1 MQTRRFLRAAC
12 ALAFATALLAQAP
25 VAPRSVATKPE
36 VHGRLEEH
44 QGLRVLHVWGTAKE
58 RGFAHGYLLG
68 QDIAAIVRA
77 EFVARFARKPQFLVL
92 ARNSLAR
99 LIAFPDDVREELDA
113 LWDGVVQ
120 SGADR
125 RLGDLERE
133 FDRDDLRVANALDVF
148 GLMGCSGFTLCG
160 AQVEGGGVLSGRN
173 FDWPF
178 TGPHLLDGTL
188 LLVEHRG
195 DGPAV
200 ASVTWPGYLGVV
212 TGVNEDG
219 LCAFLHVGTGNIT
232 WTPEPGSVPS
242 AIALGAILAQCRAR
256 DGARCYARALELLGD
271 TSPPAGYL
279 TRLVLPAAP
288 AGDVAFALFETDSR
302 KAVRSTAPDCNVVT
316 NHFLSRADGR
326 AASKD
331 SLERQKAIQKGIDG
345 CLQTGDHAVSIA
357 EAWTLLASV
366 QRGGKRG
373 FGTLHSLVFRPDPWC
388 FELRLA
394 DSKPDGL
401 VAAPASQSRRALP
414 RGDVF
419 PANGPWAPSWGSAK

>member
-1 MQTRRFLRAAC
+1 ALAVARRVGDTGPMQTRRFLRAAC

-25 VAPRSVATKPE
+25 VATRPE
-36 VHGRLEEH
+36 VHGRLEQH
-44 QGLRVLHVWGTAKE
+44 AGLRVLHVWGTAKE

-68 QDIAAIVRA
+68 QDMAAIVRA

-99 LIAFPDDVREELDA
+99 LIAFPDDVRDELQA

-125 RLGDLERE
+125 HLGDLERE
-133 FDRDDLRVANALDVF
+133 FDVDDLRVANALDVF

-160 AQVEGGGVLSGRN
+160 EQVEGGGVLSGRN

-178 TGPHLLDGTL
+178 TGPHLLDATL

-219 LCAFLHVGTGNIT
+219 LCAFLHVGTGAIT

-242 AIALGAILAQCRAR
+242 AIALGAILAQ
-256 DGARCYARALELLGD
+256 
-271 TSPPAGYL
+271 
-279 TRLVLPAAP
+279 
-288 AGDVAFALFETDSR
+288 
-302 KAVRSTAPDCNVVT
+302 
-316 NHFLSRADGR
+316 
-326 AASKD
+326 
-331 SLERQKAIQKGIDG
+331 
-345 CLQTGDHAVSIA
+345 
-357 EAWTLLASV
+357 
-366 QRGGKRG
+366 
-373 FGTLHSLVFRPDPWC
+373 
-388 FELRLA
+388 
-394 DSKPDGL
+394 
-401 VAAPASQSRRALP
+401 
-414 RGDVF
+414 
-419 PANGPWAPSWGSAK
+419 